1 MKICSTNVIPPSIPS
16 SRKHLANSNG
26 NQVFCEQNKTY
37 FEIANADHN
46 QGKISFLA

>member
-16 SRKHLANSNG
+16 SRKHIMSNNG
-26 NQVFCEQNKTY
+26 FQNFYEQNKTY
-37 FEIANADHN
+37 ATLTNTDDN

>member
-16 SRKHLANSNG
+16 SRKRLLKTDG
-26 NQVFCEQNKTY
+26 NQVFSEQNKTY
-37 FEIANADHN
+37 SEIANADYN

>member
-16 SRKHLANSNG
+16 SRKRLESNSG
-26 NQVFCEQNKTY
+26 NQNFCEQNKTY
-37 FEIANADHN
+37 AEIANADNN